1 MYISALVVFILSFIY
16 DNKWLKNSCS
26 ILLLMFITSQLASQ
40 AIKKQIN
47 KVEKW
52 ERDIKNSESNND
64 DIFTE

>member
-1 MYISALVVFILSFIY
+1 MA
-16 DNKWLKNSCS
+16 KNSGS
-26 ILLLMFITSQLASQ
+26 ILLMFITSQLASQ